1 MIEHNEASTRAI
13 PFSGCV
19 LHRIHLPRPV
29 QAHLHHTFPKHLQLS
44 KWGEVRDRRTVKVCP
59 TGHSDVHHAINVLL
73 GREPKMLPGVGRKEL
88 ALAREA
94 VRMFNEP

>member
-1 MIEHNEASTRAI
+1 MIEHNESATRAI

-19 LHRIHLPRPV
+19 LHRIH
-29 QAHLHHTFPKHLQLS
+29 FPKPVRTHMHHVFAQYLQLR
-44 KWGEVRDRRTVKVCP
+44 KWGEVRDRRTVKVCA
-59 TGHSDVHHAINVLL
+59 TGHDDVHHALNVLL

-94 VRMFNEP
+94 VRMYNEP